1 MIIICYNLVFNV
13 SLALVLSLDICL
25 FSLGYSSEYILK
37 SHYESQ
43 VPAHTQKHTQ
53 THPTSLRILS
63 DSH

>member
-43 VPAHTQKHTQ
+43 VPAHTQNTQ